1 MRRIIASLD
10 IGSDTIKLGVGEI
23 YRNKLNILS
32 ALDTPS
38 RGIKKGYIVNSESA
52 VEALKELF
60 DKAENMLGIRV
71 NKVIVSVPANLTE
84 CFLSEG
90 VTTITNE
97 DRIIESID
105 VVRALQASIYNKIN
119 PNSELVTVLPTSYT
133 INDIDVVKEPLN
145 MPGQKLSVKAV
156 VVTVPKKNVDPIISS
171 LQKIGVEAFDIG
183 ISPLGDY
190 YEFKTKENE
199 KLVGAV
205 VNIGNETTTVS
216 IFNRGILTNC
226 EVIDIGGANIDN
238 DLAYVYKLTK
248 SDARN
253 LKEKLTLAHNRLAEP
268 SENMTLTNREGDDI
282 KINQYDS
289 SEIVMSR
296 LEEIL
301 NLTKKQINLLTKKEI
316 SYIIFTGGVTESK
329 DFELVLE
336 GIYGTR
342 ASLSQ
347 VPEIGVR
354 DNKYSTCVGLIK
366 YYNNRLKLRNKD
378 FSIFSLEEQE
388 EFSGLSKKVSLS
400 ENSILGKLF
409 GYFFDN

>member
-10 IGSDTIKLGVGEI
+10 IGSDTIKLVVGEI

-171 LQKIGVEAFDIG
+171 LQKIGVETFDIG

-366 YYNNRLKLRNKD
+366 YYNSRLKLRNKN

-400 ENSILGKLF
+400 ENSVLGKLF

>member
-10 IGSDTIKLGVGEI
+10 IGSDTIKLVVGEI
-23 YRNKLNILS
+23 FRNKLNILS

-38 RGIKKGYIVNSESA
+38 RGIKKGYIINSESA

-60 DKAENMLGIRV
+60 DKAYAMLGIKV
-71 NKVIVSVPANLTE
+71 SKVIVSVPAYLTE

-90 VTTITNE
+90 MTTITNE
-97 DRIIESID
+97 DKIITSKDII
-105 VVRALQASIYNKIN
+105 RTLQGAVYNKIN
-119 PNSELVTVLPTSYT
+119 PSSELVTVLPTNFT
-133 INDIDVVKEPLN
+133 INDTELVKNPLN
-145 MPGQKLSVKAV
+145 MIGDKLNVKAV
-156 VVTVPKKNVDPIISS
+156 VVTVPKKNVDPIANS
-171 LQKIGVEAFDIG
+171 LQKIGVEVVDVG

-190 YEFKTKENE
+190 YEFKTKEYE
-199 KLVGAV
+199 KMVGAV
-205 VNIGNETTTVS
+205 VNIGDETTTVS

-226 EVIDIGGANIDN
+226 EVIDIGGENIDN

-248 SDARN
+248 TDART

-268 SENMTLTNREGDDI
+268 SENMTLTNREGDDV

-301 NLTKKQINLLTKKEI
+301 NLCKKQINLLTKKEI

-336 GIYGTR
+336 SIFGNR
-342 ASLSQ
+342 ANLRQ

-366 YYNNRLKLRNKD
+366 YYNSRLKLRNKD

-400 ENSILGKLF
+400 ENSLLGKLF

>member
-10 IGSDTIKLGVGEI
+10 IGSDTIKLVVGEI
-23 YRNKLNILS
+23 FRNKLNILS

-60 DKAENMLGIRV
+60 DKAYAMLGIKV
-71 NKVIVSVPANLTE
+71 SKVIVSVPAYLTE

-90 VTTITNE
+90 MTTITNE
-97 DRIIESID
+97 DKIITTKD
-105 VVRALQASIYNKIN
+105 VIRTLQGAVYNKIN
-119 PNSELVTVLPTSYT
+119 PSSELVTVLPTNFT
-133 INDIDVVKEPLN
+133 VNDIELVKNPIN
-145 MPGQKLSVKAV
+145 MIGDKLSVKAV
-156 VVTVPKKNVDPIISS
+156 VVTVPKKNVDPIANS
-171 LQKIGVEAFDIG
+171 LQKIGVEVVDIG

-190 YEFKTKENE
+190 YEFKTKEYE
-199 KLVGAV
+199 KMVGAV
-205 VNIGNETTTVS
+205 VNIGDETTSVS

-226 EVIDIGGANIDN
+226 EVIDIGGENIDN

-248 SDARN
+248 TDART

-268 SENMTLTNREGDDI
+268 SENMTLTNREGDDV

-301 NLTKKQINLLTKKEI
+301 NLCKKQINLLTKKEI

-336 GIYGTR
+336 SIFGDK
-342 ASLSQ
+342 ASLRQ

-366 YYNNRLKLRNKD
+366 YYNSRLKLRNKD

-400 ENSILGKLF
+400 ENSLLGKLF

>member
-10 IGSDTIKLGVGEI
+10 IGSDTIKLVVGEF

-38 RGIKKGYIVNSESA
+38 RGIKKGYIVNSESE

-60 DKAENMLGIRV
+60 DKSETMLGIKIRQ
-71 NKVIVSVPANLTE
+71 VIVSVPANLTE

-97 DRIIESID
+97 DKIIESID
-105 VVRALQASIYNKIN
+105 IVRALQSSAYNKIN
-119 PNSELVTVLPTSYT
+119 PGSELVTILPASYV
-133 INDIDVVKEPLN
+133 INDMDLVKEPLN
-145 MPGQKLSVKAV
+145 MPAQKLSVKSV
-156 VVTVPKKNVDPIISS
+156 IVTVPKKNVDPIISS
-171 LQKIGVEAFDIG
+171 LNKIGVEAFDIG

-190 YEFKTKENE
+190 YEFKNRDYESS
-199 KLVGAV
+199 VGAI
-205 VNIGNETTTVS
+205 VNMGNETTTVS

-226 EVIDIGGANIDN
+226 EVIDIGGANVDN

-248 SDARN
+248 SDARI
-253 LKEKLTLAHNRLAEP
+253 LKEKLTLCHNRLAEP

-301 NLTKKQINLLTKKEI
+301 NLCKKQINLLTKKEI

-336 GIYGTR
+336 SVFGDR
-342 ASLSQ
+342 ANLKH

-366 YYNNRLKLRNKD
+366 YYNSRLKLRNKD

>member
-1 MRRIIASLD
+1 MRKS
-10 IGSDTIKLGVGEI
+10 G
-23 YRNKLNILS
+23 
-32 ALDTPS
+32 
-38 RGIKKGYIVNSESA
+38 
-52 VEALKELF
+52 
-60 DKAENMLGIRV
+60 
-71 NKVIVSVPANLTE
+71 
-84 CFLSEG
+84 
-90 VTTITNE
+90 TT
-97 DRIIESID
+97 
-105 VVRALQASIYNKIN
+105 
-119 PNSELVTVLPTSYT
+119 YT
-133 INDIDVVKEPLN
+133 TK
-145 MPGQKLSVKAV
+145 
-156 VVTVPKKNVDPIISS
+156 T
-171 LQKIGVEAFDIG
+171 FDIG

-248 SDARN
+248 SDARV

-336 GIYGTR
+336 SIFGTR
-342 ASLSQ
+342 ANLSQ
-347 VPEIGVR
+347 VSEIGVR

-366 YYNNRLKLRNKD
+366 YYNSRLKLRNKD